1 MKKFILILMMSLTS
15 SMFGYY
21 TTDGFID
28 FLLHTNQ
35 FRARLD
41 RVGFKLEVNGF
52 HVTAGITG
60 ANGGLLLQ
68 SAKDNPFLEEGTNS
82 IVFQPNAI
90 VGFGYKTSIIGAGLG
105 YQFNYTED
113 YQIHTPLFTMYALDN
128 NIRFNIPVNIGVGT
142 RKLEN
147 QMGIS
152 TAPEFR
158 YYFNLPF
165 LSHIRLYGRYGQY
178 EDKNNTDVKSSSFG
192 VAARIYFK
200 ADLGNIVI
208 EPIIRLHY
216 DQAIDGYNFDVTAQN
231 KSAIGALNSF
241 SGIYSDDLSL
251 IKSAY
256 NVEILEPYRVGITL
270 PVGFSAGNDFIW
282 IYIEPAISFS
292 MISGKDMYESNQNSP
307 VLLKKRNGPFYSL
320 AYIMYGEFYMRPTPA
335 LEWYTEVQTGGVSVG
350 GFVRSPGTTEFV
362 FNASTGLT
370 WYFDLPNK

>member
-1 MKKFILILMMSLTS
+1 MKKFILILMMFVTS

-28 FLLHTNQ
+28 FLVDTNQ

-41 RVGFKLEVNGF
+41 RVGFKLAVNNF
-52 HVTAGITG
+52 HIAAGLTG

-68 SAKDNPFLEEGTNS
+68 SSKENPFLEEGTNT

-90 VGFGYKTSIIGAGLG
+90 VGFGYKTPIIGVGVG

-128 NIRFNIPVNIGVGT
+128 DIRFNIPIDIGVGA

-165 LSHIRLYGRYGQY
+165 LSHIRVYGRYGQY
-178 EDKNNTDVKSSSFG
+178 EDKNFSDVKSSSFG
-192 VAARIYFK
+192 LAARIYFK
-200 ADLGNIVI
+200 AELENIVI
-208 EPIIRLHY
+208 EPIIRINY
-216 DQAIDGYNFDVTAQN
+216 DQAIKGYNFDVTAQN
-231 KSAIGALNSF
+231 RSSIGGIDSY
-241 SGIYSDDLSL
+241 SGTYSDDLSL
-251 IKSAY
+251 IKSTYGVA
-256 NVEILEPYRVGITL
+256 ILEPYRVGISL

-282 IYIEPAISFS
+282 IYLEPAISFS
-292 MISGKDMYESNQNSP
+292 MIGGKDMYESNQNSP
-307 VLLKKRNGPFYSL
+307 VLVKKRSDPFYSI
-320 AYIMYGEFYMRPTPA
+320 AYIMYGEFYMHPTPA
-335 LEWYTEVQTGGVSVG
+335 LEWYTEIQTGGVSVG
-350 GFVRSPGTTEFV
+350 GFTRNAGKTEMV

-370 WYFDLPNK
+370 WYFNLPN